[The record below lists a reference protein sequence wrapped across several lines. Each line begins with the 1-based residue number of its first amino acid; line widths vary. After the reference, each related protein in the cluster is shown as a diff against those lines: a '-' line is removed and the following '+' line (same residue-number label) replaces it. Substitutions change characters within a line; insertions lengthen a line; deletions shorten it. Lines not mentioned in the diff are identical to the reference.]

1 MDFQGGGHQTGPGS
15 GDQPPHGRGF
25 PPGRNPP
32 QTVPPQANGNGYS
45 PISGYRPPDYGQ
57 PDPRQPDPRQ
67 QGHGQ
72 PGPRQQGYGQQDHS
86 QPDPRRPLFNQP
98 DPRQPDYGQQNWFA
112 PQAAAGGMGRSGAA
126 AGGLGQSG
134 AAQAPPQDYLEA
146 GPPHR
151 MGPRDRHDGAASR
164 PMLRRPIVLGAGS
177 AAVLAVGAV
186 AGFLLF
192 GRHHSTVIHPGT
204 SLALPTSNP
213 TANSPYFDTK
223 LGKWQ
228 HIGSR
233 KLDPA
238 PLTVNQLYPP
248 RFMPTGGSQ
257 YTRVA
262 ASVDKDCTLA
272 VFGTD
277 LQTALQS
284 GKCTQIV
291 RATYISGDA
300 KMMGTIGV
308 VNLTSASAAAQA
320 GKTTGPD
327 ELIAPLST
335 SKGPTKNLLNGTGVV
350 YAEVKGH
357 YLILMYAEFTNL
369 KSPKT
374 DAQKQQLVDFAK
386 GMFGGSANIG
396 LSNRMITGKPLFS
409 GGWKLH
415 PPDPP
420 PETAG
425 LRGALG

>member
-1 MDFQGGGHQTGPGS
+1 MGRRDGRGGGT
-15 GDQPPHGRGF
+15 
-25 PPGRNPP
+25 
-32 QTVPPQANGNGYS
+32 
-45 PISGYRPPDYGQ
+45 
-57 PDPRQPDPRQ
+57 
-67 QGHGQ
+67 
-72 PGPRQQGYGQQDHS
+72 
-86 QPDPRRPLFNQP
+86 
-98 DPRQPDYGQQNWFA
+98 
-112 PQAAAGGMGRSGAA
+112 
-126 AGGLGQSG
+126 
-134 AAQAPPQDYLEA
+134 
-146 GPPHR
+146 
-151 MGPRDRHDGAASR
+151 DGAAGR
-164 PMLRRPIVLGAGS
+164 PVLRRPVVLGAGS
-177 AAVLAVGAV
+177 AVVLAVLAV
-186 AGFLLF
+186 AGFFLF
-192 GRHHSTVIHPGT
+192 GRQHSTVIHPGT

-257 YTRVA
+257 YSRVA

-291 RATYISGDA
+291 RATYISGDD

-308 VNLTSASAAAQA
+308 VNLTSANAAAQA
-320 GKTTGPD
+320 GKVTGPD

-374 DAQKQQLVDFAK
+374 NAQKQQLVDFAK
-386 GMFGGSANIG
+386 GMFGGSANIE
-396 LSNRMITGKPLFS
+396 LSNRMITGKGLFS
-409 GGWKLH
+409 VFLGGEDHTPRPNAVGFRCL
-415 PPDPP
+415 
-420 PETAG
+420 TG
-425 LRGALG
+425 CG